1 MNGITDV
8 NAITGTFLE
17 RTKTKRRS
25 DYLMDVP
32 SWEMFDA
39 MQVTVK
45 LSLIEN
51 FESRS
56 KSLNYNQNDF
66 FKMVLTDDNI
76 WDKTTIVI
84 PDFVLISNSVASDI
98 TGTLRPIIVELMTGT
113 ADVEIISLFN
123 VEFFDV
129 TMHEYIKIGIP
140 SV

>member
-1 MNGITDV
+1 
-8 NAITGTFLE
+8 
-17 RTKTKRRS
+17 
-25 DYLMDVP
+25 MDVP